1 VDRPW
6 RRKKLKTMCKCVTLI
21 KLRYTGDKAKN
32 SFYMVLFI
40 TPLTTMEAAW
50 EKSADSSQAEGKRG
64 KKRSKEL
71 AVAKG
76 DNCPA
81 CF

>member
-1 VDRPW
+1 
-6 RRKKLKTMCKCVTLI
+6 
-21 KLRYTGDKAKN
+21 
-32 SFYMVLFI
+32 MVLFI

>member
-1 VDRPW
+1 
-6 RRKKLKTMCKCVTLI
+6 
-21 KLRYTGDKAKN
+21 
-32 SFYMVLFI
+32 
-40 TPLTTMEAAW
+40 MEAAW
-50 EKSADSSQAEGKRG
+50 EKSADSSQAEERKG

-71 AVAKG
+71 AGAKG

>member
-1 VDRPW
+1 
-6 RRKKLKTMCKCVTLI
+6 
-21 KLRYTGDKAKN
+21 
-32 SFYMVLFI
+32 
-40 TPLTTMEAAW
+40 MEAAW
-50 EKSADSSQAEGKRG
+50 EKSADSSPAEGRRG

-71 AVAKG
+71 AGEKG